1 MLKTCLFY
9 FIGDG
14 EIVSK
19 KAARKKKKGIFMMDL
34 IKLGAIKY
42 NWTWDALT
50 NYPPQNKTKKKKKKR
65 EDLN

>member
-1 MLKTCLFY
+1 MCKNKCTQHVKNMFFY

-19 KAARKKKKGIFMMDL
+19 KAARKKKKGIVMMDL

-42 NWTWDALT
+42 N
-50 NYPPQNKTKKKKKKR
+50 
-65 EDLN
+65 